1 MPIVQLQKCRE
12 IMWVC
17 QTSTLVQVDL
27 CQETGQFIK
36 CSQQPTTI
44 FWHYINAP
52 IFSNVA
58 SSNVQAGFLSSNSQR
73 FRVSA
78 TSCTKSL
85 NSEDLQLPV
94 GIPIDSHRTT
104 GSHQLVPGT
113 STIECARKYPQINI
127 SPPSTAVAGTL
138 MALPIWLQPY
148 ICTVKELPHLV

>member
-12 IMWVC
+12 IMSVRPLLLYRLIC
-17 QTSTLVQVDL
+17 VKKLVSSSNVPSSRSPFSD
-27 CQETGQFIK
+27 
-36 CSQQPTTI
+36 
-44 FWHYINAP
+44 INAP

-58 SSNVQAGFLSSNSQR
+58 SSNVQAGFLSSNLQR

-78 TSCTKSL
+78 TSYTKSL